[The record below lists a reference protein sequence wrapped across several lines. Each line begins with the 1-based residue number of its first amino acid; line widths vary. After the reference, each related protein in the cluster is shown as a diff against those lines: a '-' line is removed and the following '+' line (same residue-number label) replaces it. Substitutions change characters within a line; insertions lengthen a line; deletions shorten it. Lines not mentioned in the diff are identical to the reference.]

1 MMRQRTALEARLV
14 DDARTTGAPYFPLS
28 RPVVRIGRSAVND
41 LVIKKPTVSGK
52 HAVIEQKQ
60 GGYYLID
67 QKSANGT
74 RVNGA
79 RVAPNVPH
87 ELADGDEI
95 RFDAYAF
102 VFRLVE
108 TAPVETVQPTG
119 ETIDIGTRPP
129 PWLDP
134 EEDPSAPAAPP
145 RTYSETIAIDPPATS
160 DTEEGPTLVRQK
172 RSHEATMDIGTR
184 HSAPAATAGAGPGED
199 ETPSAIGN
207 YEVVKLL
214 GTGGFGSVWQAKDAA
229 GTLVA
234 IKLLN
239 PDALENQRAV
249 RKFFHEAIV
258 LSRLDHPNICRFIDF
273 FPHGENYAI
282 VMDFVKGVDLKTLLE
297 KRNAP
302 LPFAKACQIAE
313 QALDAFH
320 YAHQQ
325 KVLHRDI
332 KPENIVLDPQ
342 GDARIMDFGIA
353 KMSSAETQHTS
364 ATMLS
369 PAYTSPER
377 FDIKNVIDH
386 HSDIYSLGL
395 VFYEIFTGRHPFTAT
410 SPVEMIFSHLNTV
423 PTPPS
428 EIADLPE
435 AISNAILKAIEKDP
449 EDRFDDFAAF
459 REAMFGS
466 TAPAMQAGASHV
478 GSVSFSGEYYRLGA
492 VLLKMYSKILLKHK
506 KKAKSFSL
514 EQQGTKLTLT
524 IETDDGSPIRIAKDL
539 VKIVGAA
546 K

>member
-1 MMRQRTALEARLV
+1 MMRQRPGMEARLV
-14 DDARTTGAPYFPLS
+14 DAARTTGTPYFSLT

-41 LVIKKPTVSGK
+41 VVIKKPTVSGS
-52 HAVIEQKQ
+52 HAIIERKEN
-60 GGYYLID
+60 GYYLID
-67 QKSANGT
+67 QKSSNGT

-79 RVAPNVPH
+79 RLDPNVPH
-87 ELADGDEI
+87 QLAQGDEVSFDTY
-95 RFDAYAF
+95 RFL
-102 VFRLVE
+102 FRTVAVE
-108 TAPVETVQPTG
+108 PAQPTG
-119 ETIDIGTRPP
+119 ETIDIGTRG
-129 PWLDP
+129 PWLDSNKDTLEP
-134 EEDPSAPAAPP
+134 APPP
-145 RTYSETIAIDPPATS
+145 RTQSETIAIGRPGSSDP
-160 DTEEGPTLVRQK
+160 TEPTLVRQGQP
-172 RSHEATMDIGTR
+172 HQATMDIGTR
-184 HSAPAATAGAGPGED
+184 LPGSGAEASAGTDEDAA
-199 ETPSAIGN
+199 PSAIGS

-229 GTLVA
+229 GKLVA

-239 PDALENQRAV
+239 PDALENERAV
-249 RKFFHEAIV
+249 RKFFHEAII

-302 LPFAKACQIAE
+302 LPFPKACQIAD
-313 QALDAFH
+313 QTLDAFH
-320 YAHQQ
+320 YAHRQ

-332 KPENIVLDPQ
+332 KPENIVLDTK
-342 GDARIMDFGIA
+342 GEARIMDFGIA

-369 PAYTSPER
+369 PAYTAPER

-410 SPVEMIFSHLNTV
+410 SPVEMIVAHLNTV
-423 PTPPS
+423 PTPPG

-435 AISNAILKAIEKDP
+435 EISQAILKAIEKDP

-459 REAMFGS
+459 REALLGS
-466 TAPAMQAGASHV
+466 TAPEPQDGLSSAGSLA
-478 GSVSFSGEYYRLGA
+478 FSGEYYRLGA
-492 VLLKMYSKILLKHK
+492 ALLKVFSGILHK
-506 KKAKSFSL
+506 YRKQAKRFTL
-514 EQQGTKLTLT
+514 EQQGTEVTLT
-524 IETDDGSPIRIAKDL
+524 IEINDGPPIRIIKDL
-539 VKIVGAA
+539 VKIVGAR

>member
-1 MMRQRTALEARLV
+1 MIRQRTALEARLV
-14 DDARTTGAPYFPLS
+14 DDARTTGAPYFPLT

-41 LVIKKPTVSGK
+41 VVIQKPTVSGK
-52 HAVIEQKQ
+52 HAIIERKE
-60 GGYYLID
+60 GAYYLID
-67 QKSANGT
+67 QKSSNGT
-74 RVNGA
+74 RLNGA
-79 RVAPNVPH
+79 RLDPKVPH
-87 ELADGDEI
+87 ELAEGDEI
-95 RFDAYAF
+95 SFDTYTF

-108 TAPVETVQPTG
+108 TAAVEPVQPTG

-129 PWLDP
+129 WRDP
-134 EEDPSAPAAPP
+134 EADGPGPAPPP
-145 RTYSETIAIDPPATS
+145 RTHSETIAIDHPATS
-160 DTEEGPTLVRQK
+160 DPEEGPTLVRQGQ
-172 RSHEATMDIGTR
+172 SHAATMDIGTR
-184 HSAPAATAGAGPGED
+184 GPAPGAKADEGPGEGAA
-199 ETPSAIGN
+199 PSAIGN

-297 KRNAP
+297 KRKAP
-302 LPFAKACQIAE
+302 LPFAKACQIAAQTLE
-313 QALDAFH
+313 AFH

-332 KPENIVLDPQ
+332 KPENIVLDAR

-369 PAYTSPER
+369 PAYTAPER

-410 SPVEMIFSHLNTV
+410 SPVEMIFNHLNTV
-423 PTPPS
+423 PTPPD

-435 AISNAILKAIEKDP
+435 EISLAILKAIEKDP

-459 REAMFGS
+459 REAMLGS
-466 TAPAMQAGASHV
+466 AAPGQQAGASHA
-478 GSVSFSGEYYRLGA
+478 GSVSFSGEYYRLA
-492 VLLKMYSKILLKHK
+492 AALLKMYSKILLKHK
-506 KKAKSFSL
+506 KKANAFTL
-514 EQQGTKLTLT
+514 EQQGTEVTLT
-524 IETDDGSPIRIAKDL
+524 IETADGQPIRVTKDL
-539 VKIVGAA
+539 VKIVGTG